1 MDKYI
6 TIALPKGRI
15 ADEVLAMAGRIFN
28 DDFSFL
34 DRKLILQ
41 KGDFRFLLVRNQ
53 DVPSYVLH
61 QAADLGVVGL
71 DVLEENRLDI
81 IRLLDLQIGKC
92 KVVLGSKNDEILDF
106 NKPQIKI
113 ATKMPNITRDFFSK
127 KAVAT
132 EIIKL
137 YGSIELAPL
146 VGLADAIVDIVE
158 TGSTMKQHNLKVD
171 EVIMESSAYLI
182 ANQNSFYA
190 KKTQILDLYKK
201 FEGVMGESNLFGGG

>member
-1 MDKYI
+1 MI
-6 TIALPKGRI
+6 TLALPKGRI
-15 ADEVLAMAGRIFN
+15 ADKVLAIMGKIFTE
-28 DDFSFL
+28 DFSFL

-71 DVLEENRLDI
+71 DVLEENKLDI

-92 KVVLGSKNDEILDF
+92 KVVLGSKNDEVLDF

-146 VGLADAIVDIVE
+146 VGLSDAIVDIVE

-171 EVIMESSAYLI
+171 EVIMESSAFLI

-190 KKTQILDLYKK
+190 KKTEILDLYDR
-201 FEGVMGESNLFGGG
+201 FESALGIKD